1 VVGPLLLLRK
11 EKDMYG
17 HNPYFM
23 PTPYYPDPVREA
35 KRARKAL
42 DKAIKKATEAAE
54 AKHKASADK
63 PKPKSRWE
71 KIDIFHMF
79 IGTFTLMLFVG
90 PFIGLMYINMLK
102 HFAVALD
109 QLFK

>member
-1 VVGPLLLLRK
+1 MFSGQNG
-11 EKDMYG
+11 Y
-17 HNPYFM
+17 PYMM
-23 PTPYYPDPVREA
+23 PPYYPDPVREA

-42 DKAIKKATEAAE
+42 DKAIKKATETEA
-54 AKHKASADK
+54 AKHKEKIDK

-71 KIDIFHMF
+71 KLDIFHMF
-79 IGTFTLMLFVG
+79 IGTFTAMLFIG
-90 PFIGLMYINMLK
+90 PFVGLAYINLLK